1 MMQLVTHYL
10 VLLADWLQPYLH
22 EICMAQ
28 VATLLV
34 VYCSDIDRALRRRLK
49 PYPFVVR
56 VTGFVLLNAFGYGY
70 HTVRRR
76 VAGTALPPI
85 GGPCGFQCS
94 CWFSSRSAS
103 WRSAEITFSTEALL
117 PDVVIEHAVETLKID
132 RLGRVILKTVL
143 CPAQCPWS

>member
-56 VTGFVLLNAFGYGY
+56 VTGFVLLNAFGYGFITLSGGGLLAQLY
-70 HTVRRR
+70 
-76 VAGTALPPI
+76 LQI
-85 GGPCGFQCS
+85 GGSLRVPVLLLVFIAIGVL
-94 CWFSSRSAS
+94 
-103 WRSAEITFSTEALL
+103 AERRNHI
-117 PDVVIEHAVETLKID
+117 
-132 RLGRVILKTVL
+132 
-143 CPAQCPWS
+143 